1 MDEKNRKKEKQGSD
15 SQEDAYEFIKE
26 TIKQRPPERRQLLK
40 AGGILVGAGAV
51 FGLTAALVFSLVQPK
66 ISRILESKNQ
76 EKQQVE
82 FPSDEEPDEE
92 QQESKG
98 VSVETTDSEETIQK
112 EMTMEDYKNMY
123 SEVVQK
129 AREAS
134 KSMVTVIGIKNDA
147 DWFHTP
153 YESQISGL
161 IVADNKQE
169 MFILTEY
176 RIVEN
181 VDRIQV
187 QFCDGSIVDARFQK
201 ADANTGLTILKV
213 QDSEV
218 DGETKKQIAVATLG
232 NSYSISQGEP
242 VIAAGSPMGYSDSLC
257 YGAITSTTNSVSKID
272 AEYGILTTDIVGS
285 EDGSGILLNGNGEVV
300 GIITQSF
307 ARGDTKNIITGLSVS
322 QVKELIEILS
332 NNEDIVY
339 MGITGQTITPE
350 ISEKKGIPRGVFVEG
365 VEVDSP
371 AMQAGI
377 QNADVIV
384 EIDGEKIESV
394 KGYQKKLQSCAD
406 GSTVKVKAMRQGTEG
421 YIEVKF
427 DVTVGAL

>member
-40 AGGILVGAGAV
+40 VGGILVGAGAV

-92 QQESKG
+92 QQESKA

-201 ADANTGLTILKV
+201 TDANTGLTILKV

-218 DGETKKQIAVATLG
+218 DGETKKQ
-232 NSYSISQGEP
+232 N
-242 VIAAGSPMGYSDSLC
+242 
-257 YGAITSTTNSVSKID
+257 
-272 AEYGILTTDIVGS
+272 
-285 EDGSGILLNGNGEVV
+285 
-300 GIITQSF
+300 
-307 ARGDTKNIITGLSVS
+307 
-322 QVKELIEILS
+322 
-332 NNEDIVY
+332 
-339 MGITGQTITPE
+339 
-350 ISEKKGIPRGVFVEG
+350 
-365 VEVDSP
+365 
-371 AMQAGI
+371 
-377 QNADVIV
+377 
-384 EIDGEKIESV
+384 
-394 KGYQKKLQSCAD
+394 
-406 GSTVKVKAMRQGTEG
+406 
-421 YIEVKF
+421 
-427 DVTVGAL
+427 